1 MEKLDMR
8 TYTKAEFDEDLFEVA
23 NVWGERT
30 LVDLAERSEELWKN
44 EAAAKLVKKAADAR
58 RAYRTARLGMSQCTI
73 EGADRQSLE
82 YMERLQE
89 TLQEK
94 CSSCT
99 QAVYD
104 LLVSEE

>member
-23 NVWGERT
+23 NVWVERI

-44 EAAAKLVKKAADAR
+44 EVAAKLVKKAADAR
-58 RAYRTARLGMSQCTI
+58 RAYRTARLSMFQCTI
-73 EGADRQSLE
+73 EGTERPSLE
-82 YMERLQE
+82 YMEM
-89 TLQEK
+89 LQEK
-94 CSSCT
+94 CSNYT
-99 QAVYD
+99 QVVYD